1 MYSLNRKLF
10 SMYYF
15 VKFPD
20 LVGWELDL
28 KHTIIKVIPQTKTSM
43 SVCLYQ
49 RHTRTHVHRV

>member
-1 MYSLNRKLF
+1 MF
-10 SMYYF
+10 SMYNF

-28 KHTIIKVIPQTKTSM
+28 KHTIINVIPQTKTSM